1 MASQYYTPLLALP
14 LSLCL
19 ALQGNAAE
27 RSGKLEEVLVTGD
40 PMQRS
45 SLDTVSS
52 ISIIPETQL
61 RALNIRDLYDLLLR
75 SPNLSAAREDKF
87 SVRGIS
93 NEGIGPGGTGRPTVS
108 VFIDGA
114 RQPGRGVANS
124 WDVQQMEFYRGPQST
139 AFGPGSLAGAVV
151 LQSIAPSHEEYNGK
165 LKLGAASDNGREL
178 GLALGGPLISGF
190 AFRYAAETNQSDG
203 EVTNT
208 TLNDDEWQA
217 RKRYMQ
223 RLKLNW
229 AGDSWYSADLTLQ
242 DTKLREGN
250 EYLPPES
257 AEQGESTDNVDGFY
271 HDNSQLV
278 VLSQNAELAADAQL
292 SLITSRTENYN
303 QRKGDYDISAEDRG
317 YFINT
322 VNTENHAIE
331 LRLHYQNTF
340 IKSVSGIYYSQDQLN
355 GSSSSV
361 DLPYTIS
368 GLQLRAAADLA
379 ADREAKTKAIYSEA
393 DIDLSQRWTLTLGGR
408 LEENQAK
415 NHSAFVV
422 TGAQAMDPITGST
435 LPGDLSPLLKPVL
448 DSDTSAPSGDKV
460 FLPKIAL
467 SLDINEQLS
476 AFLTRSQGYRAGSVD
491 FVSEGES
498 PSYGPEYTNNYDLGI
513 KFQAASWFVQG
524 TVFRIDYQDM
534 QIGVRVDASNFRTDN
549 AGKAKSEG
557 AELEFRGELGSG
569 FSVFGGIGYVDTA
582 FVEYEDDGVD
592 YAGNHFPNA
601 PRNTANLSLRYQT
614 ELGLFADLSWSRADG
629 SYTDRE
635 NSDDL
640 RADARDLFGARI
652 GYQGETF
659 GVELFGQNLSDK
671 FYITDRFNSPSLG
684 IDAAYVGDPR
694 EIGARLNY
702 QF

>member
-1 MASQYYTPLLALP
+1 MPIKPLLSASIALIATLP
-14 LSLCL
+14 VL
-19 ALQGNAAE
+19 AADNSNPQ
-27 RSGKLEEVLVTGD
+27 RLEEVLVTGD

-52 ISIIPETQL
+52 ISIVPEEQL

-151 LQSIAPSHEEYNGK
+151 VQTREPSQEEYSGK
-165 LKLGAASDNGREL
+165 LKLGVANERGREA
-178 GLALGGPLISGF
+178 GIAIGGPLAGGF
-190 AFRYAAETNQSDG
+190 AFRYAGETNQSDG

-223 RLKLNW
+223 RFKLNW
-229 AGDSWYSADLTLQ
+229 EGDSWYSASLSLQ

-250 EYLPPES
+250 EYLPPER
-257 AEQGESTDNVDGFY
+257 AESGESTDNVDGFY

-278 VLSQNAELAADAQL
+278 VFKQRADLTAGSSL
-292 SLITSRTENYN
+292 SLIASHAENYN
-303 QRKGDYDISAEDRG
+303 QRKGDYDISAEDNG

-322 VNTENHAIE
+322 VDTENSALE
-331 LRLHYQNTF
+331 LRLHYKTALL
-340 IKSVSGIYYSQDQLN
+340 KTVSGLYYSEDKLR
-355 GSSSSV
+355 GTSSSV

-368 GLQLRAAADLA
+368 GLRLRAAADLA
-379 ADREAKTKAIYSEA
+379 ADRDATTKAVYSEA
-393 DIDLSQRWTLTLGGR
+393 DIHLGSRWTLTLGAR
-408 LEENQAK
+408 YEENQAD
-415 NHSAFVV
+415 NHSALTV
-422 TGAQAMDPITGST
+422 TGAQLMDPVAGST
-435 LPGDLSPLLKPVL
+435 VPADFSAVLKPIL
-448 DSDTSAPSGDKV
+448 DSDNTAPSGDAV
-460 FLPKIAL
+460 FLPKVAI
-467 SLDINEQLS
+467 SLDITDQLS
-476 AFLTRSQGYRAGSVD
+476 GYFTRSQGYRAGSVD

-498 PSYGPEYTNNYDLGI
+498 PSYGPEYTNNYDLGL
-513 KFQAASWFVQG
+513 KFQQGSWFVQASI
-524 TVFRIDYQDM
+524 FRIDYEDM

-549 AGKAKSEG
+549 AGEARSQG
-557 AELEFRGELGSG
+557 AELEFRGELGAG

-582 FVEYEDDGVD
+582 FIEYEDDGVD

-601 PRNTANLSLRYQT
+601 PRNTANLVVRY
-614 ELGLFADLSWSRADG
+614 ENSRGLYADLSWSHSDG
-629 SYTDRE
+629 SFTDRE
-635 NSDDL
+635 NSDRL
-640 RADARDLFGARI
+640 RADSRDLFGARL
-652 GYQGETF
+652 GYQGEQM
-659 GVELFGQNLSDK
+659 GVELYGQNITDK

-694 EIGARLNY
+694 EVGARLSY
-702 QF
+702 RF